1 MNCSRR
7 RLLKLSGSLL
17 LLSSGVTE
25 AAGESQVVIKMQG
38 TPRGERVWFDPKGI
52 AVDPG
57 TTITFVNQDP
67 GNSHTVTAY
76 HPEYFDRVR
85 RMPKAAKPFGS
96 GHLLP
101 NQKFSLT
108 LTIPGVYDYYCVPH
122 EMAAMVG
129 RIVVGTPEMVDW
141 DSSALRA
148 GGVSG
153 HVVNNTLV

>member
-85 RMPKAAKPFGS
+85 RMPKVPCCFILICMRWIFVSFLDAGISFTFP
-96 GHLLP
+96 
-101 NQKFSLT
+101 
-108 LTIPGVYDYYCVPH
+108 VYICS
-122 EMAAMVG
+122 
-129 RIVVGTPEMVDW
+129 
-141 DSSALRA
+141 DSSR
-148 GGVSG
+148 VP
-153 HVVNNTLV
+153 

>member
-1 MNCSRR
+1 M
-7 RLLKLSGSLL
+7 
-17 LLSSGVTE
+17 TE

-67 GNSHTVTAY
+67 GNSHTV
-76 HPEYFDRVR
+76 
-85 RMPKAAKPFGS
+85 
-96 GHLLP
+96 
-101 NQKFSLT
+101 
-108 LTIPGVYDYYCVPH
+108 
-122 EMAAMVG
+122 
-129 RIVVGTPEMVDW
+129 DW

-153 HVVNNTLV
+153 HVATQFPSIRDIVNES